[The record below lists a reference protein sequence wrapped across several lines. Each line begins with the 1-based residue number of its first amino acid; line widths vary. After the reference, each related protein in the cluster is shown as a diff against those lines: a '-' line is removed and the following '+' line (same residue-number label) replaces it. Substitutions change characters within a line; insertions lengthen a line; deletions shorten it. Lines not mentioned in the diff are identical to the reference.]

1 MNDNTPLLTL
11 AKQARQF
18 AYAPYSHFS
27 VGAALL
33 ADDGTVFLG
42 CNIENASLGVTCCAE
57 RTALFKAISKGVR
70 RFSAIAVVGAPIGED
85 PVSPCPPC
93 GLCRQALAE
102 FCGDELTVILGE
114 QEQTTLGKLL
124 PHAFRME
131 VTPRENV

>member
-1 MNDNTPLLTL
+1 MNTSPSLLTL

-18 AYAPYSHFS
+18 AYAPYSRFA

-42 CNIENASLGVTCCAE
+42 CNIENAAYGATCCAE
-57 RTALFKAISKGVR
+57 RTALFKAVSKGVR

-93 GLCRQALAE
+93 GICLQALAE
-102 FCGDELTVILGE
+102 FCDDSFSVILGE
-114 QEQTTLGKLL
+114 QEQTTLGELL
-124 PHAFRME
+124 PRAFRTE
-131 VTPRENV
+131 VIDR